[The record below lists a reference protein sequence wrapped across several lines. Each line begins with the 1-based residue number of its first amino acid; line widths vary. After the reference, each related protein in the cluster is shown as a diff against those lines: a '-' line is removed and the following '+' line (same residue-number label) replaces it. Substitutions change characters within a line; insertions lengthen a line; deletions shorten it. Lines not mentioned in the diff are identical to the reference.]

1 MANILD
7 KAKKIIKNMKKVEY
21 TNEVIDKMIKDNN
34 YDFID
39 YIDDDAIIDICEKY
53 NSNAILKEMLK
64 KDFFRIY
71 KIIELID
78 GNIWLFS
85 SQEIFYKDLFEEMLK
100 LNYHETL
107 KFLEEN
113 PNKTYGLLTNSDYL
127 NITDILIK
135 NGFSNDD
142 YKKITDVI
150 IEPFLLALLKNNA
163 KKTLISY
170 DDHRLSWFLHSSNIK
185 MVKKICDV
193 FSSLRLEDL
202 PKDALENKK
211 ILTHYVKDENERN
224 LIHNIVTSISYS
236 KENETK
242 LLGMFDNRF
251 NSVEELINNM
261 YYNENNKRRDDMS
274 IYEILAIQIY
284 AQKYLKKK
292 NINTCDINMFKY
304 SNETH
309 YGTSSMYSY
318 THTLGV
324 MNHNHTI
331 IQLIRVLH
339 HELAH
344 VEQRELIHN
353 MDIKA
358 DRDVDLYTKDNLL
371 KICNIEV
378 KDNFVYYNGNYSY
391 LSVEYYAE
399 YNSFLE
405 TSKLFGKD
413 NVCYDKFK
421 LDTKSLPEEFSD
433 MIVDNEMPSYYYD
446 VNRKNHQGEVIHIN
460 DLVELH
466 LDSILKDEELREKIK
481 KEAPLILYEY
491 DISKDEVP
499 RRRTIEELINLLN
512 NSESEKEKDIYLMLL
527 INRFDGRK
535 EKDEDVKK
543 SKEEVLK
550 LFNEGKISSAQ
561 KELLLSSIIE
571 NDNSTLQ
578 KSKLK

>member
-7 KAKKIIKNMKKVEY
+7 KAKKIMKHIKKVEY
-21 TNEVIDKMIKDNN
+21 TNEVIDKMIKNNN

-142 YKKITDVI
+142 YKKIIDVI

-163 KKTLISY
+163 KKTLVSY
-170 DDHRLSWFLHSSNIK
+170 DDHRLSSFLHSSNIK

-211 ILTHYVKDENERN
+211 ILTHYVKDENQRE
-224 LIHNIVTSISYS
+224 LIYNIVTSISYS
-236 KENETK
+236 KENEIK

-535 EKDEDVKK
+535 EKEEDVKK

-550 LFNEGKISSAQ
+550 LFNEGKISSTQ